1 MNRIYA
7 VTGGCGHLGNT
18 IIRKLTAAGCRVR
31 ALALPGESLA
41 ALGGCPGVELYRGD
55 VCKLETLEPIFDHE
69 EDEELCV
76 IHTAALISIKAKAD
90 ARLQAVNVDGV
101 KNIVAQCLT
110 HPGTRLVHVSSVH
123 ALPEQPGR
131 GVIRET
137 EQFCPQWVKGAYAKT
152 KAEAAQYVLDA
163 VKFKELDATI
173 VLPAGILGPG
183 DYGANNLNA
192 TVRSIV
198 SGKLRTLVRG
208 GYDLVDVRDVADA
221 CIAAVD
227 KGAVGECYILS
238 GRHYEWREVA
248 DILNEQDSSVKVR
261 HFLSPKALL
270 PVAPFMEL
278 HAKVWKKQPLFTG
291 YSMYCMTSNDNFS
304 SRKAQEVLGF
314 ETRPI
319 RETLRDT
326 AKWELGKHGKSV
338 REKLAAKAAKVRGHR
353 KAKASAVG

>member
-1 MNRIYA
+1 MRRIYA

-18 IIRKLTAAGCRVR
+18 IIKKLTAMGNRVR
-31 ALALPGESLA
+31 ALVLPGESLA
-41 ALGGCPGVELYRGD
+41 ALSGCADVELYRGD
-55 VCKLETLEPIFDHE
+55 VCRPESLEPFFDHE
-69 EDEELCV
+69 VDEELCV
-76 IHTAALISIKAKAD
+76 IHTAAIISIKAKMD
-90 ARLQAVNVDGV
+90 PRLQAVNVEGV
-101 KNIVAQCLT
+101 KNIVAQCLN

-137 EQFCPQWVKGAYAKT
+137 EQFCTSWVKGAYAKT

-163 VKFKELDATI
+163 VKYQELNATI
-173 VLPAGILGPG
+173 VMPAGILGPG
-183 DYGANNLNA
+183 DYGANNLNC

-227 KGAVGECYILS
+227 MGKVGDCYILS

-248 DILNEQDSSVKVR
+248 AILNEQDSSIKVHR
-261 HFLSPKALL
+261 FLSPAALR

-304 SRKAQEVLGF
+304 SRKAQEALGF
-314 ETRPI
+314 HTRPI
-319 RETLRDT
+319 QETLRDT
-326 AKWELGKHGKSV
+326 ARWELRKHAV
-338 REKLAAKAAKVRGHR
+338 EVQNKLAVKAGKYKKV
-353 KAKASAVG
+353 KAPAIG